1 MRTTPRRRRRNEINI
16 VPLVDVLVVLI
27 FFFLIMMEFRT
38 QTVLAITP
46 PAVESAGESEQVER
60 LVVGV
65 DAEGNFYYNGE
76 EVTRADLADL
86 LKTASQLQPDEP
98 VLVQADEEAPWR
110 DVAYIMDECRKCGL
124 DNITVQT
131 RGGGDGG

>member
-1 MRTTPRRRRRNEINI
+1 MLMGPRKRRRNEINI

-46 PAVESAGESEQVER
+46 PEVESAGESEQTEQ

-65 DAEGNFYYNGE
+65 DADGNFYFNGE
-76 EVTRADLADL
+76 EVTRADMADL
-86 LKTASQLQPDEP
+86 LKTASQLRPDEP
-98 VLVQADEEAPWR
+98 VLVQADEEAAWK

-124 DNITVQT
+124 DNINVQT
-131 RGGGDGG
+131 RGGGE